1 MVGIGQ
7 TILCVLPGRLD
18 TSGAVESDPRV
29 VAAEQ
34 IAIRWTCEPGS
45 IWWDKSAGLGLLLL
59 QNADL
64 SPGDLGRLNFRARS
78 EALAVIGVASALVTA
93 SLATGTLTL
102 TGMFALSTGETFT
115 LIVTAAGAAEVLA

>member
-18 TSGAVESDPRV
+18 TSGAVESDPRI

-34 IAIRWTCEPGS
+34 IAIRWTTEPGS

-64 SPGDLGRLNFRARS
+64 SPGDLGRLNFRARQ

-102 TGMFALSTGETFT
+102 TGVFALSTGETFT